1 MARTRGRGQTEWCL
15 SRLAK
20 TVAGIGSCGFV
31 DQFDNLARDI
41 HEITRKPK
49 TQDQKP
55 NTRTDQMTTEW
66 ETIIGLEIHA
76 QLSNESKIFCG
87 CSTRFGDQP
96 NANTCPVCLG
106 LPGALPVLNK
116 RAVELGARAALA
128 LGLHINN
135 QSIFARKNY
144 FYPDLPKGYQ
154 ISQYDQPFS
163 ANGELE
169 IMTAERDQAGHPV
182 EWRVKKIR
190 ITRLHLEEDA
200 GKNVHEG
207 LPDVD
212 RFSYIDL
219 NRAGTP
225 LAEIVTE
232 PEFRSSWEAY
242 DYVNHVRRALQWV
255 GASEADMEKG
265 NLRCEANVS
274 VRRKGDQAFG
284 TKVELKNLNS
294 VRFMQRAIEYEVTR
308 QVGVLESGGRLV
320 QETRLWDERA
330 METRVMR
337 SKEEAHDYR
346 YFPEPDLPPLLVSDD
361 FIEQVRSS
369 MPELPEARRRRFM
382 EQYGLSFAD
391 ASQLTSERSLA
402 DYYEHAADASGNP
415 KAAANWV
422 RSELLRELESAGIAA
437 HASPVTPDN
446 LGRLVRLIDEGT
458 ISGKQGKEVLIEMF
472 RTGDSPAT
480 IIEQRGLVQVSDTRE
495 IDRLIDEV
503 ITANPAQLGQYR
515 AGKEALFGFFVGQV
529 LKASKGK
536 ANPKIVN
543 DRLREKLRG

>member
-1 MARTRGRGQTEWCL
+1 MDG
-15 SRLAK
+15 
-20 TVAGIGSCGFV
+20 
-31 DQFDNLARDI
+31 
-41 HEITRKPK
+41 
-49 TQDQKP
+49 
-55 NTRTDQMTTEW
+55 W

-76 QLSNESKIFCG
+76 QLSTESKIFCG

-96 NANTCPVCLG
+96 NENTCPVCLG
-106 LPGALPVLNK
+106 LPGALPVLN
-116 RAVELGARAALA
+116 RRVVELGARAALA
-128 LGLHINN
+128 LGLQINN
-135 QSIFARKNY
+135 ESIFSRKNY

-154 ISQYDQPFS
+154 ISQFDKPFS

-169 IMTAERDQAGHPV
+169 IMTAERDEAGHPV
-182 EWRVKKIR
+182 EWRPKKIA

-212 RFSYIDL
+212 RYSYIDL

-232 PEFRSSWEAY
+232 PDFRTSWEAY

-274 VRRKGDQAFG
+274 VRKIGDQKFG

-294 VRFMQRAIEYEVTR
+294 VRFMQRAIEFEVER
-308 QVGVLESGGRLV
+308 QIGVLESGGTLQ

-330 METRVMR
+330 AETRVMR

-346 YFPEPDLPPLLVSDD
+346 YFPEPDLPPLLVTDEL
-361 FIEQVRSS
+361 IEQVRVAL
-369 MPELPEARRRRFM
+369 PELPEARRRRFM
-382 EQYGLSFAD
+382 ENYELSFSD

-402 DYYEHAADASGNP
+402 DYYEKATALSGN
-415 KAAANWV
+415 ARATANWI
-422 RSELLRELESAGIAA
+422 RSELLRELETAGISAD
-437 HASPVTPDN
+437 ASPVSPEN
-446 LGRLVRLIDEGT
+446 LGGLVKLVEADK

-472 RTGDSPAT
+472 KTGKSAEN
-480 IIEQRGLVQVSDTRE
+480 IIEEQGLVQVSDTGE
-495 IDRLIDEV
+495 IDRIIDEV
-503 ITANPAQLGQYR
+503 VSANPQQAEQYR
-515 AGKEALFGFFVGQV
+515 AGKETLFGFFVGQV
-529 LKASKGK
+529 IKASKGK
-536 ANPKIVN
+536 ANPKVVN
-543 DRLREKLRG
+543 ERLKSKLNG